1 MRFQMMQQNGPIT
14 IMMELETIA
23 MYSHLMEQNGL
34 TMMAMVLVIM
44 LILMM
49 TMMALQIQSM
59 LMIFEMQLLFLV

>member
-1 MRFQMMQQNGPIT
+1 MTQMNGLIM

-34 TMMAMVLVIM
+34 TMMAMGLVIM

-49 TMMALQIQSM
+49 TMMALQTQSM
-59 LMIFEMQLLFLV
+59 LMIFVMLL